1 MNEIKEINEIKEGLK
16 GLLDRLDKLESA
28 ISLPLD
34 PFEDPFKVEL
44 PEDGTLFYC
53 VYGDR
58 SSVFSLNFNKND
70 ADDVALYLNNVLV
83 KTKEEAE
90 QRLKEQRLLF
100 KIKNW
105 AEIHNDGWVPEW
117 GNVSQYKYSVDYSGL
132 LDELVSIDTT
142 VRNRFSKLP
151 YFETEEL
158 AQECIDI
165 FGDEIIEVLC

>member
-1 MNEIKEINEIKEGLK
+1 MNDRKEINEIKEGLK
-16 GLLDRLDKLESA
+16 GLLDRLDKLENA
-28 ISLPLD
+28 NCTPCEPLKK
-34 PFEDPFKVEL
+34 PFKVEL
-44 PEDGTLFYC
+44 PEDGTVFYC

-58 SSVFSLNFNKND
+58 SSIFTLKFNKND

-100 KIKNW
+100 KIKKW

-117 GNVSQYKYSVDYSGL
+117 DNVSQYKYSVDYSGL
-132 LDELVSIDTT
+132 LDELISIDTT

-151 YFETEEL
+151 YL
-158 AQECIDI
+158 KQKN
-165 FGDEIIEVLC
+165 